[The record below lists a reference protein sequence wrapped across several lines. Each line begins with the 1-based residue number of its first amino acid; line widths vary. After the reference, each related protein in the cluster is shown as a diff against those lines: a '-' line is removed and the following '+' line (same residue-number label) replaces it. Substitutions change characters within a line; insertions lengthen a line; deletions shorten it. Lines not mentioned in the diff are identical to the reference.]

1 MDSMRPCTQCGRINN
16 SSHPDFCS
24 KNCGLLNKIEMKEN
38 GLMNEKSHIA
48 DDLLDVLRNHLVD
61 REYYINP
68 NFLSEITQSIND
80 YYEKEDDNVMDKIH
94 EMYSW

>member
-1 MDSMRPCTQCGRINN
+1 
-16 SSHPDFCS
+16 
-24 KNCGLLNKIEMKEN
+24 
-38 GLMNEKSHIA
+38 MNEKSHIA